1 MGRGGE
7 RGGEARGG
15 MRKEEAKAT
24 NRDNPNPPHTRLISY
39 ATQKVLWSS
48 WWRSVESGIIGLHL
62 RSLQGLSTR
71 LFVILKEGGLE
82 AVTTGE
88 VERLENKWHEME
100 GEWRKEWYKGKGG
113 L

>member
-1 MGRGGE
+1 
-7 RGGEARGG
+7 
-15 MRKEEAKAT
+15 
-24 NRDNPNPPHTRLISY
+24 
-39 ATQKVLWSS
+39 
-48 WWRSVESGIIGLHL
+48 LHL